1 MTETDNDWIRVLNL
15 ARINAAQDLSMS
27 QELLNLVDD
36 LVALSDK
43 ETVSVEALA
52 PIRDEL
58 IKIAVKLSDQP
69 KQISIAIS
77 KLMGVI

>member
-1 MTETDNDWIRVLNL
+1 MSETDNDWIRVLNL
-15 ARINAAQDLSMS
+15 ARINAAEDLNMS
-27 QELLNLVDD
+27 QELLNLVDE
-36 LVALSDK
+36 LVALSHK
-43 ETVSVEALA
+43 ESVSTQELA

-58 IKIAVKLSDQP
+58 IRIAVKLSDQP